1 MLAGKNLFEYTSWFL
16 LYDFKKI
23 YVWAIL
29 KMDDLSNQIQFRL
42 EKINKVEDYFI
53 AEIWQRKQMSK
64 KLSKYISAFDYFDK
78 ILMILSAAG
87 DEVSITHFTNAS
99 GAPVGIL
106 RVTFSFA
113 FSLTTGI
120 IKKLLQIT
128 RDEKKKSNKIVML
141 TRSRLNSIETL
152 TSKALIDY
160 KISD

>member
-1 MLAGKNLFEYTSWFL
+1 M
-16 LYDFKKI
+16 
-23 YVWAIL
+23 
-29 KMDDLSNQIQFRL
+29 
-42 EKINKVEDYFI
+42 
-53 AEIWQRKQMSK
+53 
-64 KLSKYISAFDYFDK
+64 
-78 ILMILSAAG
+78 
-87 DEVSITHFTNAS
+87 
-99 GAPVGIL
+99 L
-106 RVTFSFA
+106 RVTFSFP